1 MTSTEGWKWSGKKP
15 NEEWNKEVVKLFIS
29 PTASAAFTN
38 FIVCPHAEL
47 WPICTFYLP
56 VHRAALRADISAFV
70 QRYLRPCPEI
80 SPSLPADISARTRR
94 YLCPRAFMPRL
105 IPPTA
110 YYFPNLSYSASVT
123 GSSHSLE
130 VFSPGISKARWANQL
145 SAAAPCQC
153 FTLAGMWMTSP
164 GSICTASLPSS

>member
-1 MTSTEGWKWSGKKP
+1 MEQRGGKAVYKLYRLCCIYQLYSMPACGIMTYMHF
-15 NEEWNKEVVKLFIS
+15 L
-29 PTASAAFTN
+29 SAGPSRGFAGG
-38 FIVCPHAEL
+38 H
-47 WPICTFYLP
+47 
-56 VHRAALRADISAFV
+56 LRF
-70 QRYLRPCPEI
+70 CPEI
-80 SPSLPADISARTRR
+80 SPSLSRDISVLARR

-130 VFSPGISKARWANQL
+130 AFSPGISKARWANQL

>member
-1 MTSTEGWKWSGKKP
+1 MEQIGGKAVYKPYRLCCIYQLYSMPACGIMTYMH
-15 NEEWNKEVVKLFIS
+15 F
-29 PTASAAFTN
+29 F
-38 FIVCPHAEL
+38 
-47 WPICTFYLP
+47 LP

-80 SPSLPADISARTRR
+80 SPSLPADISARARR